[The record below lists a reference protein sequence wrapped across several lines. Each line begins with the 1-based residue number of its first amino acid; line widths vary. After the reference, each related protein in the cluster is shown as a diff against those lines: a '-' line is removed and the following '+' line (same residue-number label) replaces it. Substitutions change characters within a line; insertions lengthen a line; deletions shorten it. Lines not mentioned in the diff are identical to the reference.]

1 MAKIETSPPSSLNDL
16 LITRTRLKTISR
28 PSFTVDTRV
37 PRRRE
42 EKQVDRGPISAREQL
57 QGGRRRDQLAPFSSF
72 LYFLCPLCVRTIN
85 AHHLIVIIDT
95 TKVYTSLVWRKA
107 KRFRFEVSAQL
118 SISTLLR
125 PGGVLSARHGSHDL
139 DRAEN
144 GERWTHEKN
153 QLISI
158 EATVRARKGNFQ
170 FVAAPKPRARPP
182 GVRNEGWGGRSL
194 QWSRVTGE
202 SIFSPG

>member
-1 MAKIETSPPSSLNDL
+1 M
-16 LITRTRLKTISR
+16 
-28 PSFTVDTRV
+28 
-37 PRRRE
+37 
-42 EKQVDRGPISAREQL
+42 DRGPISAKQQL
-57 QGGRRRDQLAPFSSF
+57 QGERRRDQLAPFSSF
-72 LYFLCPLCVRTIN
+72 LYFLCPSPLFN
-85 AHHLIVIIDT
+85 HHRPPSYRDHRHEEGTRLSCDARPRI
-95 TKVYTSLVWRKA
+95 
-107 KRFRFEVSAQL
+107 VSAQL

-182 GVRNEGWGGRSL
+182 GVRTRWGGRSL
-194 QWSRVTGE
+194 Q
-202 SIFSPG
+202 